1 MKVVY
6 RLFCLH
12 FARTCSPT
20 YTVLSKA
27 GTALVTSSICKMVV
41 GLHSRGFSPGDP
53 ATKVQKQ
60 SNPLIPGLKSTNKV
74 DKSRAMPAYVPG
86 VTPPP
91 SPGWPLISAWRHYQG
106 HIMTCTVIINN
117 ALPWRQNVD
126 FLLIYSFVS
135 ASVLSLTRVCK

>member
-1 MKVVY
+1 
-6 RLFCLH
+6 
-12 FARTCSPT
+12 
-20 YTVLSKA
+20 
-27 GTALVTSSICKMVV
+27 MVV

-91 SPGWPLISAWRHYQG
+91 PGMAADKCMTPLSGPYND
-106 HIMTCTVIINN
+106 MYCN
-117 ALPWRQNVD
+117 
-126 FLLIYSFVS
+126 Y
-135 ASVLSLTRVCK
+135 K